1 MCTINED
8 HDVWF
13 LRHKAQQHVFC
24 FFVILGYY
32 VPFDPSSNPKK
43 LKFWKNEKKSG
54 DIILHLCTTNDIIW
68 CMLHEIWSMTIVCI
82 GVSTPLFYSKPPPK
96 SPNCPSTLPLFR
108 QCPLYCFFMTPPPL
122 KIGFFSES
130 PMIIEFFILNSI
142 PYFKVNK
149 FFIKTSHFKFLV
161 LTEKN
166 IFAYKLVVKYFRF

>member
-13 LRHKAQQHVFC
+13 LRHKAQQQFFL
-24 FFVILGYY
+24 FFVILSYF
-32 VPFDPSSNPKK
+32 VPFDPLRNPKK

-68 CMLHEIWSMTIVCI
+68 CMLHEIWSVTIVCI
-82 GVSTPLFYSKPPPK
+82 GVSTPLFLGNAPLYIGFSWPPPK
-96 SPNCPSTLPLFR
+96 
-108 QCPLYCFFMTPPPL
+108 

-130 PMIIEFFILNSI
+130 PMIIEFFIFNPV

-149 FFIKTSHFKFLV
+149 FLVKISHFKFLV

-166 IFAYKLVVKYFRF
+166 IFAYTLFVVKYFRF